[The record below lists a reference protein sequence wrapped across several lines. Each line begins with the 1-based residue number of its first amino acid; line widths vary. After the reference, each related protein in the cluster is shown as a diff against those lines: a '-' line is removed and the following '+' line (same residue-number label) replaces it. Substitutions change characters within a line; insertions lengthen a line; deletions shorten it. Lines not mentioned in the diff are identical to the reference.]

1 VTDRPALAG
10 DAAPAA
16 GGGRWT
22 RALRLA
28 LAQAFL
34 AERERWILWVPVG
47 LAIGIAIYFSLTI
60 EPPLRL
66 ALGLVGAALGL
77 LYLVR
82 KRPAAALVATGGL
95 VIALGFAAA
104 GLRATMVAA
113 PVLERPIARA
123 TVIGRI
129 ASIAARADGQRL
141 VIERPRIAGLEPR
154 ATPKRLRINLR
165 PAVPALVPGDWVR
178 LHAGLEPPPR
188 PVAPGAFDFARAAYF
203 AGIGAVGFARGAP
216 RVIAPPADE
225 EASAFRAAFAAFRH
239 AIGARLRAGLPGD
252 GGAIAAALL
261 IGDRG
266 AISQETLDA
275 MRNAGLAHLL
285 AISGLH
291 LGLVAGI
298 LFLGLRGALAL
309 VEPLALRYPIKKWAA
324 LAALCGTLLYLFLS
338 GATIPTQRAF
348 LMSGLFVLAVLCDR
362 TGAGM
367 RAVAWTA
374 TIVLLIEPES
384 LLGPSFQMSFAAVTA
399 LVATYESLGR
409 DLHARA
415 ARDRPLVRL
424 GGYFVGIALVTLVA
438 GLATAPFAIY
448 HFNRVASFGLA
459 ANLIAVPLTALWI
472 MPLGLAALVL
482 MPFGGESL
490 ALVPMGW
497 GIDEVIAVARAVS
510 AWPGALRL
518 VPAMPTTALAFA
530 AGGGLWLC
538 LWRGRWRWAGVLPI
552 ALALTAPAIAPRP
565 DILID
570 ERGKLFAVRAAGGDL
585 ALSTH
590 AAARFAA
597 GIWLRR
603 DGAGE
608 AAPWSDDD
616 ARLRCDRLGCIYRA
630 KGVVVALDRDGRAAA
645 EDCRTADLVI
655 SATTRLPRPCPA
667 ALAAIDSR
675 DLRCSGA
682 QAIYLDAGR
691 AGLWRQA
698 WGDAR
703 AIRIETVA
711 EGRGRRPW
719 ARPGGRD
726 CARAARALR

>member
-1 VTDRPALAG
+1 
-10 DAAPAA
+10 
-16 GGGRWT
+16 
-22 RALRLA
+22 LA

-34 AERERWILWVPVG
+34 AERERWVLWVPVG
-47 LAIGIAIYFSLTI
+47 LATGIAIYFSLTF

-66 ALGLVGAALGL
+66 GLGLVGAALGL

-82 KRPAAALVATGGL
+82 KRHLVRKRPAAALAAAGGL
-95 VIALGFAAA
+95 VIALGFATA

-129 ASIAARADGQRL
+129 ASISARADGQRL
-141 VIERPRIAGLEPR
+141 VIERPRIAGLEAR
-154 ATPKRLRINLR
+154 ATPARLRVNLR
-165 PAVPALVPGDWVR
+165 PAVPALAPGVWVR
-178 LHAGLEPPPR
+178 LRAGLEPPPR
-188 PVAPGAFDFARAAYF
+188 PAAPGAFDFARAAYF

-216 RVIAPPADE
+216 RVIAPPVGE
-225 EASAFRAAFAAFRH
+225 ETSTFRSAFAALRH
-239 AIGARLRAGLPGD
+239 TIGARLRAGLPGD

-266 AISQETLDA
+266 AISQGTLDA

-309 VEPLALRYPIKKWAA
+309 AEPLALRYPIKKWAA
-324 LAALCGTLLYLFLS
+324 LAALGGTLLYLFLS

-399 LVATYESLGR
+399 LVATYEGLGR
-409 DLHARA
+409 DLFARA
-415 ARDRPLVRL
+415 PRDRPLVRL

-490 ALVPMGW
+490 ALIPMGW
-497 GIDEVIAVARAVS
+497 GIEGVIAVARTVS

-518 VPAMPTTALAFA
+518 VPAMPTAALALA

-552 ALALTAPAIAPRP
+552 VLALAAPAVAPRP

-570 ERGKLFAVRAAGGDL
+570 ERGKLFAVRAEGGDL
-585 ALSTH
+585 ALSTR

-603 DGAGE
+603 DGASA
-608 AAPWSDDD
+608 AAPWPEGS

-630 KGVVVALDRDGRAAA
+630 KGYVIALDRDGRAAA
-645 EDCRTADLVI
+645 EDCRAADLVI

-667 ALAAIDSR
+667 ASAAIDSR
-675 DLRCSGA
+675 DLRCRGA
-682 QAIYLDAGR
+682 QAIYLDAGTTGIR
-691 AGLWRQA
+691 DRP
-698 WGDAR
+698 WGEVK

-711 EGRGRRPW
+711 EGRGQRPW
-719 ARPGGRD
+719 ARPRGRD
-726 CARAARALR
+726 CARAARYGLR